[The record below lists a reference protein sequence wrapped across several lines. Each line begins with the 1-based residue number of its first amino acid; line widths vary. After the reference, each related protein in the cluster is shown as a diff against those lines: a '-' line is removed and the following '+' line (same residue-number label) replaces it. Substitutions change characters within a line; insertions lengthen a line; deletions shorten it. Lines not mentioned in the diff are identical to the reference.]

1 MRQYV
6 FTAMANIDKVN
17 PADAGVLFR
26 LKNTKAQK
34 DKVTEQLI
42 KTELRVQGLEEDIEI
57 KDETVG

>member
-1 MRQYV
+1 
-6 FTAMANIDKVN
+6 MANIDKVN